1 MFEENEII
9 GFHEKLTE
17 EVSRLQ
23 DGKQDFRCIQHF
35 ALLIARSALH
45 QQNGELTIREE
56 LAIVGV

>member
-23 DGKQDFRCIQHF
+23 DGKQDFRCIH
-35 ALLIARSALH
+35 AVVHNTRLPKS
-45 QQNGELTIREE
+45 GS
-56 LAIVGV
+56 